1 MDVTGQVAA
10 VTGGAGGI
18 GRAIARRLVENGAR
32 VLVSDLDAGRVDQVV
47 AELEVL
53 APGRIA
59 GHVGNCAD
67 ETDLAGLLAEAD
79 RRFGPVDLFVAN
91 AGIGPVS
98 GIDAPDAEWTAALEV
113 NVLAHVRAARLLLPG
128 WLERGRGHFV
138 ATASAAGLLT
148 QIGSP
153 TYTVTKHAAV
163 GFAEWLS
170 VTYGDRGIGV
180 SCLCPMG
187 VDTAMLRGG
196 TDSGNTGSGGADS
209 GSTGSGSTDSGG
221 AEPGSAEPGAAEAG
235 DGEALRRA
243 LAAVTGAGR
252 VLDPLDVA
260 DTLLAALRD
269 ERFLVLP
276 HPEVGEFYRRKGAD
290 HDRWLAG
297 MRRYQQSLG

>member
-32 VLVSDLDAGRVDQVV
+32 VLVSDLDADRVDQVV

-138 ATASAAGLLT
+138 VTASAAGLLT

-187 VDTAMLRGG
+187 VDTAMLRGD
-196 TDSGNTGSGGADS
+196 TDSGDTDS
-209 GSTGSGSTDSGG
+209 GDTDSGDTDSGG
-221 AEPGSAEPGAAEAG
+221 TEPGDAEAGAAESQ
-235 DGEALRRA
+235 RRA

>member
-32 VLVSDLDAGRVDQVV
+32 VLVSDLDAGRIDQVV

-128 WLERGRGHFV
+128 WLERGRGYFV

-170 VTYGDRGIGV
+170 ITYGDRGIGV

-196 TDSGNTGSGGADS
+196 TDSGG
-209 GSTGSGSTDSGG
+209 TDSGG
-221 AEPGSAEPGAAEAG
+221 VEPGAAEAG

-260 DTLLAALRD
+260 DTLLAALHD

-276 HPEVGEFYRRKGAD
+276 HPEVGEFHRRKAAD

-297 MRRYQQSLG
+297 MRRYRQSLG

>member
-18 GRAIARRLVENGAR
+18 GRAIARRLVENGCR
-32 VLVSDLDAGRVDQVV
+32 VVVSDLDTGRIAEVVD
-47 AELEVL
+47 ELESI

-59 GHVGNCAD
+59 GHVGDCAD
-67 ETDLAGLLAEAD
+67 EADLARLLADAE
-79 RRFGPVDLFVAN
+79 RRFGPVELFVAN
-91 AGIGPVS
+91 AGIGP
-98 GIDAPDAEWTAALEV
+98 GAGLDAPDAEWTAALEV

-138 ATASAAGLLT
+138 VTASAAGLLT

-153 TYTVTKHAAV
+153 TYSVTKHAAV

-187 VDTAMLRGG
+187 VDTAMLRGEPSAG
-196 TDSGNTGSGGADS
+196 
-209 GSTGSGSTDSGG
+209 GSGSDTGTGAGSGTG
-221 AEPGSAEPGAAEAG
+221 ADAGALSQ
-235 DGEALRRA
+235 ALR
-243 LAAVTGAGR
+243 AVTGAGR

-260 DTLLAALRD
+260 DALLDGLRD

-276 HPEVGEFYRRKGAD
+276 HPEVLEFYRRKGAD
-290 HDRWLAG
+290 YDRWLAG
-297 MRRYQQSLG
+297 MRRYQQSLA

>member
-32 VLVSDLDAGRVDQVV
+32 VLVSDLDADRVDQVV

-138 ATASAAGLLT
+138 VTASAAGLLT

-187 VDTAMLRGG
+187 VDTAMLRG
-196 TDSGNTGSGGADS
+196 D
-209 GSTGSGSTDSGG
+209 TDSGG
-221 AEPGSAEPGAAEAG
+221 TEPGDAEAGAAESQ
-235 DGEALRRA
+235 RRA